1 MKERFIIFDET
12 NGKSAKG
19 DTLKWISRKYGIPYV
34 SNSEELLKL
43 MKEDAQDNLDEN
55 HSQQPDV
62 KVNTHHNGEGEVAGE
77 VYKPVGVR
85 RGGITQYPSA
95 DTNDLCEC
103 GYNKWEHNQG
113 LSYCSCKKFVKQNKE
128 VSK

>member
-43 MKEDAQDNLDEN
+43 MKEDAED
-55 HSQQPDV
+55 
-62 KVNTHHNGEGEVAGE
+62 
-77 VYKPVGVR
+77 
-85 RGGITQYPSA
+85 
-95 DTNDLCEC
+95 
-103 GYNKWEHNQG
+103 
-113 LSYCSCKKFVKQNKE
+113 NKE

>member
-43 MKEDAQDNLDEN
+43 MKEDAEDNTNEN
-55 HSQQPDV
+55 HSHLAGSQLNEAKREV
-62 KVNTHHNGEGEVAGE
+62 KQ
-77 VYKPVGVR
+77 
-85 RGGITQYPSA
+85 GGIQLKPDNASPD
-95 DTNDLCEC
+95 DTNDL
-103 GYNKWEHNQG
+103 GGKNG
-113 LSYCSCKKFVKQNKE
+113 R
-128 VSK
+128 

>member
-1 MKERFIIFDET
+1 MREGVGGRRMKERFIIFDET

-43 MKEDAQDNLDEN
+43 MKEDAED
-55 HSQQPDV
+55 
-62 KVNTHHNGEGEVAGE
+62 
-77 VYKPVGVR
+77 
-85 RGGITQYPSA
+85 
-95 DTNDLCEC
+95 
-103 GYNKWEHNQG
+103 
-113 LSYCSCKKFVKQNKE
+113 NKE